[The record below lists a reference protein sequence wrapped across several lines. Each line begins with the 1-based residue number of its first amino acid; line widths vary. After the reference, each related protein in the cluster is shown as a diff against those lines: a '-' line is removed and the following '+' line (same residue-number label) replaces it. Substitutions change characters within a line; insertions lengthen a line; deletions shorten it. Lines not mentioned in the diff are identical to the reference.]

1 MSAVNINKANFL
13 SEVIHSDKPV
23 LMDFWAPWCGPCRM
37 VGPVVE
43 EISRERSDIKVCKV
57 NVDEQPELA
66 GQFGV
71 GGRLSEGLAA
81 GEGDAAGE
89 GIAFYVL
96 HHFFRRDLKAA
107 LKGPGFGVLAA
118 GAVVWAALA
127 EGGEPDARPIH
138 NAVTGEAGQTEGHS
152 LVPCFTRSR
161 SSAFLASFHLSM
173 VPTR

>member
-23 LMDFWAPWCGPCRM
+23 LMDFRAPWCGPCRM

-71 GGRLSEGLAA
+71 MSIPTLVVMKNGKIVNQSIGAKPKNAILAM
-81 GEGDAAGE
+81 
-89 GIAFYVL
+89 L
-96 HHFFRRDLKAA
+96 
-107 LKGPGFGVLAA
+107 
-118 GAVVWAALA
+118 
-127 EGGEPDARPIH
+127 
-138 NAVTGEAGQTEGHS
+138 
-152 LVPCFTRSR
+152 
-161 SSAFLASFHLSM
+161 
-173 VPTR
+173 